1 MITKYSNSR
10 LIDTLLND
18 LFYTGVYGFPLKSE
32 STFSNSANLD
42 KLDEKY
48 VYKTIATGLSK
59 EDIQIDLEDNVLL
72 VKSVKKEN
80 ECSFITDLN
89 HKVKLKEK
97 VDTSNITAKL
107 DKGVLEINLPFDISN
122 KENCNITFI

>member
-18 LFYTGVYGFPLKSE
+18 LFYTGIYNFPLKSDL
-32 STFSNSANLD
+32 SFSNSANLD
-42 KLDEKY
+42 KLEEKY
-48 VYKTIATGLSK
+48 VYKTVATGLSQ

-72 VKSVKKEN
+72 VKSKLDES
-80 ECSFITDLN
+80 EDSFVTDLN
-89 HKVKLKEK
+89 HKIKLKQK
-97 VDTSNITAKL
+97 VDVNNITAKL
-107 DKGVLEINLPFDISN
+107 DKGVLEINLPYDNSS